1 MLCWKKEMKRPVFII
16 ICMAVMTLVSA
27 WYFFNNTRIGVG
39 LRVLGQMV
47 APPVGLFDNKVD
59 IPIETNVTHYEV
71 LMTNRFVGCYAV
83 RIKVPMEVRK
93 YEASAISPPDILK
106 IKYSWKGGAF
116 EQVDCRKSWSS
127 LNEGPRIF
135 AYKSVLVPIEVPMN
149 KEIKIE
155 IDFPKEA
162 QDFFTKHPDCI
173 LSFGKDSDV

>member
-1 MLCWKKEMKRPVFII
+1 MKKTILMI
-16 ICMAVMTLVSA
+16 ICMALITSVGA
-27 WYFFNNTRIGVG
+27 WYFLNNTRIGVG

-47 APPVGLFDNKVD
+47 APPVDLYDNKVD
-59 IPIETNVTHYEV
+59 IPIVTNVTHYEV
-71 LMTNRFVGCYAV
+71 LITNRFVGCYAV

-106 IKYSWKGGAF
+106 IKYSWKGGVF

-135 AYKSVLVPIEVPMN
+135 AYKRVLVPIEVPMN